1 MAKHFLVKQ
10 EEERIARILE
20 YSKDADLI
28 AAAWLTRE
36 HEKKKENQ
44 NAWNIFANL
53 FARVDSNLNKAIEL
67 AKKIEN
73 IKS

>member
-36 HEKKKENQ
+36 HEKKENQ